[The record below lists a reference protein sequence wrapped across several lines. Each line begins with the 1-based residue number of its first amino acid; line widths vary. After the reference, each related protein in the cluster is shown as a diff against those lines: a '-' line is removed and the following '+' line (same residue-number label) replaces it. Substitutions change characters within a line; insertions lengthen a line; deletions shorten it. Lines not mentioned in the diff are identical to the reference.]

1 MCCCNYDYNLFRLQN
16 KHNKESKISKAILA
30 GIIDKAKDH
39 IVNEYADGMVE
50 HIQSDGFKEVLA
62 SKINKKIDIPFVS
75 EEKEQIFF
83 EKCVDLVTDVIE
95 GIVKK

>member
-1 MCCCNYDYNLFRLQN
+1 M
-16 KHNKESKISKAILA
+16 SKAILA

-39 IVNEYADGMVE
+39 IVNEYADGMVD
-50 HIQSDGFKEVLA
+50 HIQSDEFKEVLA

-75 EEKEQIFF
+75 EEKEQLFF
-83 EKCVDLVTDVIE
+83 EKIVDLVTDIVE

>member
-1 MCCCNYDYNLFRLQN
+1 M
-16 KHNKESKISKAILA
+16 SKAILA
-30 GIIDKAKDH
+30 GIRDKAKDH
-39 IVNEYADGMVE
+39 IVKEYADGMVD
-50 HIQSDGFKEVLA
+50 HIQSDEFKEVLA

>member
-1 MCCCNYDYNLFRLQN
+1 M
-16 KHNKESKISKAILA
+16 SKAILA

-39 IVNEYADGMVE
+39 IVNEYADGMVD
-50 HIQSDGFKEVLA
+50 HIQSDDFKEILA

>member
-1 MCCCNYDYNLFRLQN
+1 M
-16 KHNKESKISKAILA
+16 SKLILA
-30 GIIDKAKDH
+30 KIIDKAKDE
-39 IVNEYADGMVE
+39 IVEKYADNMVD
-50 HIQSDGFKEVLA
+50 HVQSDDFKEKLA

-75 EEKEQIFF
+75 EEKEQVFF

>member
-1 MCCCNYDYNLFRLQN
+1 M
-16 KHNKESKISKAILA
+16 SKAILV
-30 GIIDKAKDH
+30 GLIDKAKDE
-39 IVNEYADGMVE
+39 IVEKYADGMIE
-50 HIQSDGFKEVLA
+50 HLQSDEYKEKVA

-83 EKCVDLVTDVIE
+83 EKIVDLVTDIVE